1 VITTTVDATPTVEIV
16 LVDTDVFSFL
26 TKGHTLGAQY
36 YDKHLKSR
44 KMALSFVTVGELLTW
59 AKHRGWGPAKT
70 TKLEQSIARAGVIPY
85 DMALCQTYAELNA
98 QILKAGK
105 PIGDNDLWIAATAIR
120 HSIPLVSH
128 NRKHYDEIPGLV
140 LISET
145 PRIPKGQM
153 EIKGVTDET

>member
-1 VITTTVDATPTVEIV
+1 MVEVV

-26 TKGHTLGAQY
+26 MKGHTLAAQY
-36 YDKHLKSR
+36 EKHIKGKR
-44 KMALSFVTVGELLTW
+44 HALSFVTVGELLSW
-59 AKHRGWGPAKT
+59 SKQRNWGPAKIA
-70 TKLEQSIARAGVIPY
+70 KLEQSIARTGVIPY
-85 DMALCQTYAELNA
+85 DMALCQTYAELRA
-98 QILKAGK
+98 KLLGAGR

-145 PRIPKGQM
+145 PKVLRGQM
-153 EIKGVTDET
+153 DITDVNGGI

>member
-1 VITTTVDATPTVEIV
+1 MVEVV

-26 TKGHTLGAQY
+26 MKRHTLAAQYEKHTKGKKL
-36 YDKHLKSR
+36 
-44 KMALSFVTVGELLTW
+44 ALSFVTVGELLTW
-59 AKHRGWGPAKT
+59 SKHRNWGLAKIA
-70 TKLEQSIARAGVIPY
+70 EMERSIALTGVIPY

-98 QILKAGK
+98 KLLKAGR

-128 NRKHYDEIPGLV
+128 NRKHYDDIPGLV

-145 PRIPKGQM
+145 PKTLKGQM
-153 EIKGVTDET
+153 EIKDVTGEI